1 MFVEL
6 SVFEE
11 FFGQDC
17 EHESGSQGQ
26 GTWNE
31 WLLEVAF
38 VLFGVAFF
46 FCCFFFFLMNGGVL

>member
-17 EHESGSQGQ
+17 EQESGSQGQ

-31 WLLEVAF
+31 
-38 VLFGVAFF
+38 
-46 FCCFFFFLMNGGVL
+46 